1 VIGRRAHIVLVM
13 AALTAAGSVLAAQ
26 QQATPEQHLQTFRAV
41 TSLVSVDVVVLRGRE
56 PVTGLSSKDFV
67 LTDNGV
73 RQRLESASA
82 AELPIDVSLAVD
94 MSSSVIANLDAF
106 KSEVKR
112 FARMLRPTDR
122 IRVVAF
128 GTGVVEA
135 VRMRPAGDA
144 LDLSALDVRGATS
157 LNDALLYTLLWHP
170 GGQRRHLVIVLTDG
184 IDTVSTMSG
193 PDVVAA
199 AARVEAVVHAIL
211 VPPASEPAS
220 AWQRRSLDATRELAF
235 ATGGRVHPL
244 KQAYNDFNQIV
255 EDFRSGYV
263 LRYMPER
270 VPTDGVHEVSVTLVR
285 PDANRYVVRARK
297 TYFGG

>member
-1 VIGRRAHIVLVM
+1 
-13 AALTAAGSVLAAQ
+13 
-26 QQATPEQHLQTFRAV
+26 V
-41 TSLVSVDVVVLRGRE
+41 TSLVSVDVVVLRGRS
-56 PVTGLSSKDFV
+56 PVTGLDSKDFA

-82 AELPIDVSLAVD
+82 AALPIDVSLAVD
-94 MSSSVIANLDAF
+94 MSSSVIANVDLF
-106 KSEVKR
+106 KSEVRR

-135 VRMRPAGDA
+135 VRMRPAGEA
-144 LDLSALDVRGATS
+144 LDLSALDARGATS
-157 LNDALLYTLLWHP
+157 LNDALLYTLLWQP
-170 GGQRRHLVIVLTDG
+170 GEQRRHLVIVLTDG
-184 IDTVSTMSG
+184 VDTVSTMSG
-193 PDVVAA
+193 PDVIAA
-199 AARVEAVVHAIL
+199 AARVEAVVHAIM
-211 VPPASEPAS
+211 VTPASEPAS
-220 AWQRRSLDATRELAF
+220 AWQRRSVDAVRELAF
-235 ATGGRVHPL
+235 STGGRVHPL

-270 VPTDGVHEVSVTLVR
+270 VPTDGVHEVAVTLQR

>member
-1 VIGRRAHIVLVM
+1 MIARRFVVV
-13 AALTAAGSVLAAQ
+13 AALAAAGTALVAQ
-26 QQATPEQHLQTFRAV
+26 QQAPDQQLLTYRAV
-41 TSLVSVDVVVLRGRE
+41 TSLVSVDVVVLRGRS
-56 PVTGLSSKDFV
+56 PVTGLNSRDFA
-67 LTDNGV
+67 LTDNGI

-82 AELPIDVSLAVD
+82 ADLPIDVSLAVD

-106 KSEVKR
+106 KSEVRR

-135 VRMRPAGDA
+135 VRMRPAGES
-144 LDLSALDVRGATS
+144 LDLSGLDARGATS
-157 LNDALLYTLLWHP
+157 LNDALLYTLLWHH
-170 GGQRRHLVIVLTDG
+170 GDQRRHLVIVLTDG
-184 IDTVSTMSG
+184 IDTVSTMNG

-235 ATGGRVHPL
+235 STGGRVHPL
-244 KQAYNDFNQIV
+244 KQAYNDFHQIV

-263 LRYMPER
+263 LRYVPER
-270 VPTDGVHEVSVTLVR
+270 VPTDGVHEVSVTLLR

>member
-1 VIGRRAHIVLVM
+1 MTGRRALIV
-13 AALTAAGSVLAAQ
+13 AALAAAGTVLAAQ
-26 QQATPEQHLQTFRAV
+26 QQAPDQQLLTYKAV
-41 TSLVSVDVVVLRGRE
+41 TSMVSVDVVVLRGRS
-56 PVTGLSSKDFV
+56 PVTGLDSKDFA

-73 RQRLESASA
+73 KQQLESASA
-82 AELPIDVSLAVD
+82 AALPIDVSLAVD
-94 MSSSVIANLDAF
+94 MSSSVIANLDSF

-112 FARMLRPTDR
+112 FARMLRPIDR

-135 VRMRPAGDA
+135 VRMRPADEA
-144 LDLSALDVRGATS
+144 LDLRALDARGATS
-157 LNDALLYTLLWHP
+157 LNDALLYTLLWQP
-170 GGQRRHLVIVLTDG
+170 GERRRHLVIVLTDG
-184 IDTVSTMSG
+184 IDTVSTMNG
-193 PDVVAA
+193 PDVIAA
-199 AARVEAVVHAIL
+199 AARVEAVVHAIM
-211 VPPASEPAS
+211 VPPPSEPAS
-220 AWQRRSLDATRELAF
+220 AWQRRSLDAVRELAF
-235 ATGGRVHPL
+235 STGGRVHPL

-270 VPTDGVHEVSVTLVR
+270 VPTDGVHEVAVTLQR

>member
-1 VIGRRAHIVLVM
+1 MIARRFVVV
-13 AALTAAGSVLAAQ
+13 AALAAAGTALVAQ
-26 QQATPEQHLQTFRAV
+26 QQAPDQQLLTYRAV
-41 TSLVSVDVVVLRGRE
+41 TSLVSVDVVVLRGRS
-56 PVTGLSSKDFV
+56 PVTGLNSRDFA
-67 LTDNGV
+67 LTDNGI

-82 AELPIDVSLAVD
+82 ADLPIDVSLAVD
-94 MSSSVIANLDAF
+94 MSSSVIANLDVF
-106 KSEVKR
+106 KSEVRR

-135 VRMRPAGDA
+135 VRMRPAGES
-144 LDLSALDVRGATS
+144 LDLSGLDARGATS

-170 GGQRRHLVIVLTDG
+170 GDQRRHLVIVLTDG
-184 IDTVSTMSG
+184 IDTVSTMNG

-235 ATGGRVHPL
+235 STGGRVHPL
-244 KQAYNDFNQIV
+244 KQAYNDFHQIV

-263 LRYMPER
+263 LRYVPER
-270 VPTDGVHEVSVTLVR
+270 VPTDGVHEVSVTLLR

>member
-1 VIGRRAHIVLVM
+1 MRARRALIA
-13 AALTAAGSVLAAQ
+13 AALAAAGTVLAAQ
-26 QQATPEQHLQTFRAV
+26 QQQAPDQQLLTYKAV

-56 PVTGLSSKDFV
+56 PVTGLSSRDFA

-73 RQRLESASA
+73 RQRLESASSA
-82 AELPIDVSLAVD
+82 DLPIDVSLAVD
-94 MSSSVIANLDAF
+94 MSSSVIANVGMF
-106 KSEVKR
+106 KSEVRR
-112 FARMLRPTDR
+112 FAKMLRPTDR

-135 VRMRPAGDA
+135 VRMRPAGEP
-144 LDLSALDVRGATS
+144 LDLSALDARGATS
-157 LNDALLYTLLWHP
+157 LNDALLYTLLWQS
-170 GGQRRHLVIVLTDG
+170 GSQRRHLVIVLTDG
-184 IDTVSTMSG
+184 VDTVSTMSG
-193 PDVVAA
+193 PDVIAA
-199 AARVEAVVHAIL
+199 AARVEAVVHAIM

-220 AWQRRSLDATRELAF
+220 AWQRRSVNAMRELAF
-235 ATGGRVHPL
+235 STGGRVHPL

-255 EDFRSGYV
+255 DDFRSGYV

-270 VPTDGVHEVSVTLVR
+270 VPIDGVHEVAVTLVR

>member
-1 VIGRRAHIVLVM
+1 MIGRRPLIV
-13 AALTAAGSVLAAQ
+13 AALAAAGTVLAAQ
-26 QQATPEQHLQTFRAV
+26 QQAPDQQLLTYKAV
-41 TSLVSVDVVVLRGRE
+41 TSMVSVDVVVLRGRS
-56 PVTGLSSKDFV
+56 PVTGLNSKDFA

-94 MSSSVIANLDAF
+94 MSSSVIANLDSF

-112 FARMLRPTDR
+112 FAKMLRPTDC

-144 LDLSALDVRGATS
+144 LDLRALDARGATS
-157 LNDALLYTLLWHP
+157 LNDALLYTLLWQP
-170 GGQRRHLVIVLTDG
+170 GAQRRHLVIVLTDG
-184 IDTVSTMSG
+184 IDTVSTMNG
-193 PDVVAA
+193 PDVIAA
-199 AARVEAVVHAIL
+199 AARVEAVVHAIM
-211 VPPASEPAS
+211 VPPPSEPAS
-220 AWQRRSLDATRELAF
+220 AWQRRSLDAVRELAF
-235 ATGGRVHPL
+235 STGGRVHPL

-255 EDFRSGYV
+255 DDFRSGYV
-263 LRYMPER
+263 LRYVPER
-270 VPTDGVHEVSVTLVR
+270 VPTDGVHEVSVTLQR

>member
-1 VIGRRAHIVLVM
+1 MMKRGLIVATV
-13 AALTAAGSVLAAQ
+13 AAAGTVLAAQ
-26 QQATPEQHLQTFRAV
+26 QQAPDQQLQTFRAI
-41 TSLVSVDVVVLRGRE
+41 TALVSVDVVVLRGRS
-56 PVTGLSSKDFV
+56 PVTGLDSKDFA

-73 RQRLESASA
+73 PQRLESASS

-106 KSEVKR
+106 KSEVRR
-112 FARMLRPTDR
+112 FAGMLRPTDR

-128 GTGVVEA
+128 GSGVVEA
-135 VRMRPAGDA
+135 VRMRPAGDK
-144 LDLSALDVRGATS
+144 LDLSALDARGATS
-157 LNDALLYTLLWHP
+157 LNDALFYTLLWRP

-184 IDTVSTMSG
+184 VDTVSTLSG

-199 AARVEAVVHAIL
+199 AARVEAVVHAIM

-255 EDFRSGYV
+255 EDFRAGYV

-270 VPTDGVHEVSVTLVR
+270 VPIEGVHELAVTLNR

>member
-1 VIGRRAHIVLVM
+1 MIARRFVVV
-13 AALTAAGSVLAAQ
+13 AALAAAGTALVAQ
-26 QQATPEQHLQTFRAV
+26 QQAPDQQLLTYRAV
-41 TSLVSVDVVVLRGRE
+41 TSLVSVDVVVLRGRS
-56 PVTGLSSKDFV
+56 PVTGLNSRDFA
-67 LTDNGV
+67 LTDNGI

-82 AELPIDVSLAVD
+82 ADLPIDVSLAVD

-106 KSEVKR
+106 KSEVRR

-135 VRMRPAGDA
+135 VRMRPAGES
-144 LDLSALDVRGATS
+144 LDLSGLDARGATS

-170 GGQRRHLVIVLTDG
+170 GDQRRHLVIVLTDG
-184 IDTVSTMSG
+184 IDTVSTMNG

-235 ATGGRVHPL
+235 STGGRVHPL
-244 KQAYNDFNQIV
+244 KQAYNDFHQIV

-263 LRYMPER
+263 LRYVPER
-270 VPTDGVHEVSVTLVR
+270 VPTDGVHEVSVTLLR

>member
-1 VIGRRAHIVLVM
+1 MIARRALIVTALAAAGTVL
-13 AALTAAGSVLAAQ
+13 AARQQAPDQQLLTYKALTA
-26 QQATPEQHLQTFRAV
+26 
-41 TSLVSVDVVVLRGRE
+41 LVSVDVVVLRGRS
-56 PVTGLSSKDFV
+56 PVTGLNSKDFA

-106 KSEVKR
+106 KSEVRR

-122 IRVVAF
+122 IRIVAF

-135 VRMRPAGDA
+135 VRMRPAGEA
-144 LDLSALDVRGATS
+144 LDLSALDARGATS
-157 LNDALLYTLLWHP
+157 LNDALLYTLLWQP
-170 GGQRRHLVIVLTDG
+170 GEQRRHLVIVLTDG
-184 IDTVSTMSG
+184 VDTVSTMNG
-193 PDVVAA
+193 PDVIAA
-199 AARVEAVVHAIL
+199 AARVEAVVHAIM
-211 VPPASEPAS
+211 VPPPSEPSS
-220 AWQRRSLDATRELAF
+220 AWQRRSLDAVRELAF
-235 ATGGRVHPL
+235 STGGRVYPL

-255 EDFRSGYV
+255 DDFRSGYV

-270 VPTDGVHEVSVTLVR
+270 VPTSGVHEVAVTLLR